1 LSLSPEQGGL
11 GLSVAEE
18 GVVTASLVFGSVFG
32 SILGGRLSDRQGL
45 SMYRPIVSSW

>member
-18 GVVTASLVFGSVFG
+18 GVVTASLVFGS
-32 SILGGRLSDRQGL
+32 ILGGRLSDRQGL